1 MEPCEAQDY
10 AIRSRVAV
18 DRTMRPG
25 NWLVDKLRLNHATD
39 IYVLLH
45 DEADDSWS
53 VWKTTARRQTFGGLN
68 CALIHWDGDVDK
80 VHIDAPWMAFGAKR
94 LQAYLISREQAE
106 TLTMLAR
113 HMREPMAWHNAA
125 ARYASRHGGQ
135 MVRCTHD

>member
-18 DRTMRPG
+18 DRALRPD
-25 NWLVDKLRLNHATD
+25 NWFVDKLRLNHATD

-45 DEADDSWS
+45 DPADIQWALWQAS
-53 VWKTTARRQTFGGLN
+53 TPGGGVN
-68 CALIHWDGDVDK
+68 YVRVHWDGEVEQPLQLT
-80 VHIDAPWMAFGAKR
+80 DAPWVAGVAKR

-113 HMREPMAWHNAA
+113 HMREPMAWCNAA

-135 MVRCTHD
+135 MVRCTHA